1 MSHNKIVIEIVDKV
15 ATCLTKK
22 AIVCGNSKY
31 VADFVFDEE
40 WNEHEVKTA
49 VFKVNG
55 ECFREV
61 FTGTSCKIPAVQNTV
76 AVTIGVFAGTI
87 DDGTLSTTTPA
98 MVRCKPC
105 ITDGESIPMPP
116 QDDVYNQIVGLCEEA
131 VSTAKSVEER
141 ADNGEFDGEKGDPG
155 TIDQETLN
163 DINNSIAKKLDKG
176 TTTGGMSA
184 YTVMGTTQSL
194 TKVEYDTVGSSIAR
208 RTSSGQLK
216 ANNPKEDKD
225 LTTKKYVDDAIR
237 EVEQVANDAFEH
249 ASTALTNSDQNQER
263 IVALE
268 SQLGDIEAALDAII
282 EMQDNLRGA

>member
-61 FTGTSCKIPAVQNTV
+61 FKGTSCKIPAVQNTV

-141 ADNGEFDGEKGDPG
+141 ANNGEFDGEKGEKGENGYTPQKG
-155 TIDQETLN
+155 IDYYTPAEKAEVVNEVLNGVLTDYEAYLDSLLAEQEEIIDHLN
-163 DINNSIAKKLDKG
+163 
-176 TTTGGMSA
+176 
-184 YTVMGTTQSL
+184 
-194 TKVEYDTVGSSIAR
+194 E
-208 RTSSGQLK
+208 
-216 ANNPKEDKD
+216 
-225 LTTKKYVDDAIR
+225 
-237 EVEQVANDAFEH
+237 
-249 ASTALTNSDQNQER
+249 
-263 IVALE
+263 
-268 SQLGDIEAALDAII
+268 
-282 EMQDNLRGA
+282 LRGV